1 MYNILIVL
9 FIIFI
14 IFLFQIW
21 SKIKED
27 NDFKLSKNL
36 NKVFII
42 IIIFKFIILFYFYIQ
57 NKDLC
62 SISKILYC

>member
-1 MYNILIVL
+1 MYNIFIVL

-14 IFLFQIW
+14 IFLFKIW
-21 SKIKED
+21 LKVKEE

-42 IIIFKFIILFYFYIQ
+42 IIIFKFIILMYFYIQ

-62 SISKILYC
+62 FISKELYC